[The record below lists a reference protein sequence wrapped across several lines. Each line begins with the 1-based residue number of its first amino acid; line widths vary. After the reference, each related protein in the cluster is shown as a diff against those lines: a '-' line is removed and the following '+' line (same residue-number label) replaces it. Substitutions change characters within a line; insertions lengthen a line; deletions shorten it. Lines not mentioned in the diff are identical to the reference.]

1 MDHHDVPPTRE
12 VAYNR
17 ALLIQKWQ
25 KAARPEDDE
34 PDERS
39 LVSRLCEGCCGLYR
53 EIVRHLSKNDAFSN
67 EILINLKRSYDHLR
81 LWDDAYKVSDGSLD
95 ETLGKSSTV
104 SRATARILTNIAGI
118 LTESTSPVLFQATR
132 PTLPGFAD
140 RVSGLVL
147 LSSSEKLAE
156 LAVELRQTTEHGSY
170 GDDFGDESSDDAA
183 SDCSSLTESR
193 DIREISR
200 DLSTATDCLMD
211 LEPLY
216 KDPVFDV
223 EPKVSVEQSMLADWK
238 PEQAYCDRIAQRFSQ
253 TEEELVS
260 RLGKANFQ
268 RYLRC
273 KEKRDT
279 AGQEV
284 PTGEETTPFLGDRG
298 AATIAPSS
306 KFHDSGI
313 GSSLP
318 TLSYAETVMS
328 YGQGEGTSI
337 RIPPLPEEAKR
348 GSPFECVACGQRI
361 TALTNSAWK

>member
-1 MDHHDVPPTRE
+1 MTSLQLGKD
-12 VAYNR
+12 AYNR

-25 KAARPEDDE
+25 KAAHPEDNE

-39 LVSRLCEGCCGLYR
+39 LVSRLCEGCCRLYR
-53 EIVRHLSKNDAFSN
+53 EIVRHLLKNKALPN
-67 EILINLKRSYDHLR
+67 EILISLKRSYDHLR
-81 LWDDAYKVSDGSLD
+81 LWDDAYKVSGGSLD
-95 ETLGKSSTV
+95 ATLG
-104 SRATARILTNIAGI
+104 L
-118 LTESTSPVLFQATR
+118 L
-132 PTLPGFAD
+132 
-140 RVSGLVL
+140 L

-156 LAVELRQTTEHGSY
+156 LAIDLRQTAEQGSY
-170 GDDFGDESSDDAA
+170 GDDLGDESSDDAA
-183 SDCSSLTESR
+183 SNCSALTESH
-193 DIREISR
+193 DLREISR

-216 KDPVFDV
+216 KDPAFDV
-223 EPKVSVEQSMLADWK
+223 EPKASVKGSIFADWK

-253 TEEELVS
+253 AEEELVS

-273 KEKRDT
+273 KEERDV

-284 PTGEETTPFLGDRG
+284 PTGEETAPVLQDGG

-328 YGQGEGTSI
+328 YGQGDGRSV
-337 RIPPLPEEAKR
+337 RIPPLPEEAKK
-348 GSPFECVACGQRI
+348 GNPFECVACGQRI
-361 TALTNSAWK
+361 TVLTNSTWK